1 MARDGT
7 PSGGR
12 KKGSL
17 NKRTQ
22 ETRDRIAKV
31 LALIESQ
38 YLDEDIK
45 KLTATQRLS
54 FYSDLIEYAV
64 PKLARVEHEGGTN
77 DELTIRIVRGNN
89 KT

>member
-1 MARDGT
+1 MARDGSYT
-7 PSGGR
+7 GGR
-12 KKGSL
+12 KKGTP
-17 NKRTQ
+17 NKKTIEQR
-22 ETRDRIAKV
+22 ERINRLLKMIERD
-31 LALIESQ
+31 
-38 YLDEDIK
+38 YLDDDIQA
-45 KLTATQRLS
+45 LTSSQRVT